1 MSYAI
6 NYIGHYLL
14 PPDWVNN
21 PNQVT
26 CNVGKKRSS
35 AEEERAIR
43 NLADIALHATC
54 DSGNNVEIRV
64 DLAGYKFATHLVST
78 YSF

>member
-1 MSYAI
+1 MSFAI

-21 PNQVT
+21 PSQVT
-26 CNVGKKRSS
+26 CNAGGKRSS
-35 AEEERAIR
+35 VEKRGIR
-43 NLADIALHATC
+43 DIAVHATC

-64 DLAGYKFATHLVST
+64 DLAGNNFATKLVS
-78 YSF
+78 